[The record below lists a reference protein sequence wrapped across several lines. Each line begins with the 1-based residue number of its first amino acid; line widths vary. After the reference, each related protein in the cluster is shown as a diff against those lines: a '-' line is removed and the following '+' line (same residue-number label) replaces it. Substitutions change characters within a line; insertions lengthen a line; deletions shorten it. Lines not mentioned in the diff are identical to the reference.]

1 MISAR
6 YAVLLGLVV
15 VAMLTSGCVPLPP
28 ANHPL
33 AARTGAHEPAPTAF
47 VGMVYFAV
55 ATSDATEMLVMYD
68 IHDPRNPGD
77 TNVSSAVHAIYNH
90 YRSKDQLFTM
100 RLKNVA
106 P

>member
-1 MISAR
+1 
-6 YAVLLGLVV
+6 
-15 VAMLTSGCVPLPP
+15 
-28 ANHPL
+28 
-33 AARTGAHEPAPTAF
+33 
-47 VGMVYFAV
+47 
-55 ATSDATEMLVMYD
+55 MYD